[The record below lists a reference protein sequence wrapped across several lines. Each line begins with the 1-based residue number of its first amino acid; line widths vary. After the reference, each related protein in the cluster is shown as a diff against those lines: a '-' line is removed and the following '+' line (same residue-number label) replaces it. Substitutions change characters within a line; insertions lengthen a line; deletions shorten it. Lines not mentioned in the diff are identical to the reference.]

1 MWRQLNMNLNS
12 YSAFDFVIPNCLE
25 PGDIIQWQE
34 EIYTVKSFDLLS
46 DGFIIYAI
54 DDMEDDVELLIPD
67 NVIISLMEE
76 Q

>member
-1 MWRQLNMNLNS
+1 MNLNS

-25 PGDIIQWQE
+25 PGDIIEWQE
-34 EIYTVKSFDLLS
+34 EIYTVKKFDLLS
-46 DGFIIYAI
+46 DGFIIYAT
-54 DDMEDDVELLIPD
+54 DEMEDDVELLIPD

>member
-1 MWRQLNMNLNS
+1 MNLNS

-34 EIYTVKSFDLLS
+34 EIYTVKDFNMLS
-46 DGFIIYAI
+46 DGFIIYAT
-54 DDMEDDVELLIPD
+54 DDMEEDVELLIPD
-67 NVIISLMEE
+67 NTVLSLMEE

>member
-25 PGDIIQWQE
+25 PGDIIEWQE

-54 DDMEDDVELLIPD
+54 DEMEEEVELLIPD
-67 NVIISLMEE
+67 NTVLSLMEE

>member
-1 MWRQLNMNLNS
+1 MNLNS

-25 PGDIIQWQE
+25 PGHIIEWQE
-34 EIYTVKSFDLLS
+34 EIYTVKKFDLLS

-54 DDMEDDVELLIPD
+54 DEMEDDVELLIPD
-67 NVIISLMEE
+67 NTVLSLMEE

>member
-1 MWRQLNMNLNS
+1 MNLNS

-25 PGDIIQWQE
+25 PGDIIEWQE
-34 EIYTVKSFDLLS
+34 DIYTVKSFDLLS

-54 DDMEDDVELLIPD
+54 DEMEDDVELLIPD
-67 NVIISLMEE
+67 NIVLSLMEE

>member
-1 MWRQLNMNLNS
+1 MNLNS

-25 PGDIIQWQE
+25 PGDIIEWQE
-34 EIYTVKSFDLLS
+34 EIYTVKNFDLLS
-46 DGFIIYAI
+46 DGFIIYAT
-54 DDMEDDVELLIPD
+54 DEMEDDVELLIPD